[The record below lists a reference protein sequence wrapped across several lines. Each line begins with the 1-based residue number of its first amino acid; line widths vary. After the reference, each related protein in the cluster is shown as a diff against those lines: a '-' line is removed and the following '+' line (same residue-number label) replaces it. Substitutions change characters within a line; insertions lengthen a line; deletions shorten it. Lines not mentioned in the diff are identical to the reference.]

1 MTMTD
6 YMESNFIKLMQESPY
21 LGIMIDESTDLS
33 VRRSLIIYIN
43 LLINRSLE
51 NFFIHLNEMKQCDAD
66 SLTRGI
72 ATYFEKNDI
81 SIAKVAG
88 LGSDGASVMVGRHNG
103 IGAKLKK
110 QNPFMLSMHCVA
122 HKLALASQSDAAS

>member
-1 MTMTD
+1 
-6 YMESNFIKLMQESPY
+6 
-21 LGIMIDESTDLS
+21 
-33 VRRSLIIYIN
+33 
-43 LLINRSLE
+43 
-51 NFFIHLNEMKQCDAD
+51 MKQCNAD
-66 SLTRGI
+66 SLTKDI
-72 ATYFEKNDI
+72 ATYFEENDI

-122 HKLALASQSDAAS
+122 HKLALASQSDAASWIEVGNLIAILYLKRSTIISTPSQCITLLYKK

>member
-1 MTMTD
+1 MEHCECPHQPKELYQNRDGCHDIIMTMAD

-21 LGIMIDESTDLS
+21 FGIMINDSTDLS

-66 SLTRGI
+66 SLT
-72 ATYFEKNDI
+72 
-81 SIAKVAG
+81 
-88 LGSDGASVMVGRHNG
+88 
-103 IGAKLKK
+103 
-110 QNPFMLSMHCVA
+110 
-122 HKLALASQSDAAS
+122 